1 MKIFLVDFFVN
12 GHHVEHVKYLGRYLL
27 EQGHEVTFATWEP
40 GDELQRLSGI
50 GLSVH
55 YVGGSHGAL
64 ARETLHMI
72 PQFTYGLRN
81 CLDLAAREGASIVH
95 LLYLDR
101 AVLLP
106 LWWNDLWSTLRV
118 PILGTLF
125 SPYHF
130 IKSPCLSP
138 PEKLY
143 HRMVRRALKTL
154 LLRGKLAGLFVPT
167 ERIKETILRAL
178 GAKCLED
185 RFVVVPDPLPD
196 LVYMPGEDTS
206 KQACRVRL
214 GLPQDRIVLL
224 FFGELRES
232 KGPDVLLEATHLL
245 PAEVFVLFAGA
256 PAGSFSARDWEQEVR
271 TQGLEGRVRLDLG
284 RVPDDLVSIYFQ
296 AADAV
301 VLPYRRSFLATSGV
315 LQWAAAAMK
324 PVIATDVGEVGDL
337 VKRYR
342 LGLVVEP
349 ENSKRLAEA
358 VGQYVRERE
367 SIESGIAECA
377 SEYSSLNHWRR
388 TGASMLA
395 AYERVAPR

>member
-12 GHHVEHVKYLGRYLL
+12 GHHVEHVGYLGRYLL

-40 GDELQRLSGI
+40 GDELQRLSDI
-50 GLSVH
+50 GLNVH
-55 YVGGSHGAL
+55 YVGGSQGAL
-64 ARETLHMI
+64 ASETLHMI
-72 PQFTYGLRN
+72 PQFTHGLRN

-101 AVLLP
+101 AMLLP

-138 PEKLY
+138 TEKLY
-143 HRMVRRALKTL
+143 HRMIRGVLKTL

-178 GAKCLED
+178 GTKYLQD

-214 GLPQDRIVLL
+214 GLPSERIILL

-232 KGPDVLLEATHLL
+232 KGPDVLLEAAHLL
-245 PAEVFVLFAGA
+245 PAEVLVLFAGA
-256 PAGSFSARDWEQEVR
+256 PAGSFSVRGWEQEVR
-271 TQGLEGRVRLDLG
+271 SNGLDGQIRLDLG
-284 RVPDDLVSIYFQ
+284 RVPDELVSVYFQ
-296 AADAV
+296 AADAI

-315 LQWAAAAMK
+315 LQWAAAARK
-324 PVIATDVGEVGDL
+324 PVIATDVGDVGDL
-337 VKRYR
+337 VRRYR

-349 ENSKRLAEA
+349 ENPKRLAET

-367 SIESGIAECA
+367 TIETSITESA
-377 SEYSSLNHWRR
+377 SQYSSLNHWRR

-395 AYERVAPR
+395 AYERLATR

>member
-12 GHHVEHVKYLGRYLL
+12 GHHVEHVGYLGRYLL

-40 GDELQRLSGI
+40 GDELQRLSDI
-50 GLSVH
+50 GLNVH
-55 YVGGSHGAL
+55 YVGGSQGAL
-64 ARETLHMI
+64 ASETLHMI
-72 PQFTYGLRN
+72 PQFTHGLRN

-101 AVLLP
+101 AMLLP

-138 PEKLY
+138 TEKLY
-143 HRMVRRALKTL
+143 HRMIRGVLKTL

-178 GAKCLED
+178 GTKYLQD

-214 GLPQDRIVLL
+214 GLPSERIILL

-232 KGPDVLLEATHLL
+232 KGPDVLLEAAHLL
-245 PAEVFVLFAGA
+245 PAEV
-256 PAGSFSARDWEQEVR
+256 
-271 TQGLEGRVRLDLG
+271 DLG
-284 RVPDDLVSIYFQ
+284 RVPDELVSVYFQ
-296 AADAV
+296 AADAI

-315 LQWAAAAMK
+315 LQWAAAARK
-324 PVIATDVGEVGDL
+324 PVIATDVGDVGDL
-337 VKRYR
+337 VRRYR

-349 ENSKRLAEA
+349 ENPKRLAET

-367 SIESGIAECA
+367 TIETSITESA
-377 SEYSSLNHWRR
+377 SQYSSLNHWRR

-395 AYERVAPR
+395 AYERLATR